1 MSNDDS
7 SEGYAEASS
16 RIQAALQNDE
26 RSLDLS
32 GLRLTKVPP
41 EIWQLTRLANLD
53 LGGNDLTCVPPEI
66 GLLEN
71 LTTLEIHDN
80 QLTSLPQEIGQV
92 CKLKK
97 LKLQGNILTQVPA
110 EIGQLENLAIL
121 YLYFNLLTSVPPE
134 IGQLANL
141 IDLQLDGNHLT
152 SVPPELGQLAKL
164 ARLELDN
171 NRLTRVPAE
180 FAQLT
185 SLTHLNIDINPLNDG
200 MQAAAD
206 RGLTEFLAYLRSL
219 ARDSEPLYEAKLVL
233 VGEGNVGKSCL
244 LAALCGE
251 EFDDQPTTEGIDV
264 KDFSVTFRSSF
275 DGQPQASALTDLEKA
290 GACGLPLNKED
301 EAAARVPDGT
311 ALTLHG
317 WDFGGQKVYR
327 VTHQFFYSRR
337 TLYLIVWNAR
347 DTAEKCDVAGWLER
361 LRLRVGSEA
370 RVLIV
375 CTQCDADDRVAR
387 IDRHRLRQ
395 QYGDLIPEDGF
406 VEVDSK
412 TETGLDTLRSL
423 IARETAG
430 LPQVGE
436 PFSQSWKAARD
447 DVLAVNRSRFKFDTF
462 RDKCRDHELD
472 DTETLALAGLM
483 HDLGYIVWFSDDDT
497 LRESIIRKPQW
508 LSKAIGFVLEDSVT
522 NAAAGVLAHARLDDV
537 WRTGR
542 AKKDQYASDLHPFF
556 LRLMEKFD
564 VSYRIDEDVSLVA
577 ELVPPEQPNLP
588 WDRSTIPTEA
598 SLTLAIR
605 FDEDPPG
612 LVPWL
617 IVRHHRRRFGIDA
630 PADPK
635 LHWQQGV
642 FLQDPAHGQALLE
655 LVDRELF
662 VTVRGSYPSHLLSVL
677 QDSIVSLIEDRW
689 PGLKDRYHL
698 SVPCPSPVDGKDCR
712 GRFELAA
719 LRDFKADGD
728 TNIRCQACRIRQPTD
743 PLLTGHASVNLVE
756 EFARIQDNFQ
766 QADERREE
774 FAAVAS
780 AERDQMQEQ
789 LRELL
794 SRQAESFRLV
804 LKSLESES
812 RDAPRL
818 FSLIADD
825 WDKWLT
831 YRLDPRYWGK
841 APYRLTLWC
850 EMPDHQ
856 HPLCEVG
863 ETGDK
868 GDAARGEY
876 VFTRPGEFL
885 QQIGPLARFTAQ
897 TLKLTLPLVGAAA
910 TVGLG
915 TAAPAV
921 ALKLMEKMA
930 DTTLAG
936 FADTSDPAALLGEQ
950 TDELRDPS
958 RPFRRG
964 AGGASLRELHTLLH
978 ELDKSKRW
986 GNLRRVFDKSSGDH
1000 LWLCHKHRLVLNPAL
1015 PVLPKPSDAK
1025 TS

>member
-1 MSNDDS
+1 
-7 SEGYAEASS
+7 
-16 RIQAALQNDE
+16 
-26 RSLDLS
+26 
-32 GLRLTKVPP
+32 
-41 EIWQLTRLANLD
+41 
-53 LGGNDLTCVPPEI
+53 
-66 GLLEN
+66 
-71 LTTLEIHDN
+71 
-80 QLTSLPQEIGQV
+80 
-92 CKLKK
+92 
-97 LKLQGNILTQVPA
+97 
-110 EIGQLENLAIL
+110 
-121 YLYFNLLTSVPPE
+121 
-134 IGQLANL
+134 
-141 IDLQLDGNHLT
+141 
-152 SVPPELGQLAKL
+152 
-164 ARLELDN
+164 
-171 NRLTRVPAE
+171 
-180 FAQLT
+180 
-185 SLTHLNIDINPLNDG
+185 
-200 MQAAAD
+200 
-206 RGLTEFLAYLRSL
+206 
-219 ARDSEPLYEAKLVL
+219 
-233 VGEGNVGKSCL
+233 
-244 LAALCGE
+244 
-251 EFDDQPTTEGIDV
+251 
-264 KDFSVTFRSSF
+264 
-275 DGQPQASALTDLEKA
+275 
-290 GACGLPLNKED
+290 
-301 EAAARVPDGT
+301 
-311 ALTLHG
+311 
-317 WDFGGQKVYR
+317 
-327 VTHQFFYSRR
+327 
-337 TLYLIVWNAR
+337 
-347 DTAEKCDVAGWLER
+347 
-361 LRLRVGSEA
+361 
-370 RVLIV
+370 
-375 CTQCDADDRVAR
+375 
-387 IDRHRLRQ
+387 
-395 QYGDLIPEDGF
+395 
-406 VEVDSK
+406 
-412 TETGLDTLRSL
+412 
-423 IARETAG
+423 
-430 LPQVGE
+430 
-436 PFSQSWKAARD
+436 
-447 DVLAVNRSRFKFDTF
+447 
-462 RDKCRDHELD
+462 
-472 DTETLALAGLM
+472 
-483 HDLGYIVWFSDDDT
+483 
-497 LRESIIRKPQW
+497 
-508 LSKAIGFVLEDSVT
+508 
-522 NAAAGVLAHARLDDV
+522 
-537 WRTGR
+537 
-542 AKKDQYASDLHPFF
+542 
-556 LRLMEKFD
+556 
-564 VSYRIDEDVSLVA
+564 
-577 ELVPPEQPNLP
+577 
-588 WDRSTIPTEA
+588 
-598 SLTLAIR
+598 
-605 FDEDPPG
+605 
-612 LVPWL
+612 
-617 IVRHHRRRFGIDA
+617 
-630 PADPK
+630 
-635 LHWQQGV
+635 
-642 FLQDPAHGQALLE
+642 
-655 LVDRELF
+655 VDRELF
-662 VTVRGSYPSHLLSVL
+662 VTVRCSYPSHLLSVL

-930 DTTLAG
+930 DTKLAG

>member
-7 SEGYAEASS
+7 SKAYGEALR
-16 RIQAALQNDE
+16 RIEAALQSGAT
-26 RSLDLS
+26 SLDLS
-32 GLRLTKVPP
+32 SL
-41 EIWQLTRLANLD
+41 QLMS
-53 LGGNDLTCVPPEI
+53 VPPEI
-66 GLLEN
+66 GQLTN
-71 LTTLEIHDN
+71 LTSLRLHYN
-80 QLTSLPQEIGQV
+80 QLTSMSS
-92 CKLKK
+92 
-97 LKLQGNILTQVPA
+97 
-110 EIGQLENLAIL
+110 EIGQLTNLTNL
-121 YLYFNLLTSVPPE
+121 YLHRNSLTSVPPE
-134 IGQLANL
+134 IGQLARLVNL
-141 IDLQLDGNHLT
+141 HLYNNQLTSLPPEIGQLANLNCLYLISNRLT
-152 SVPPELGQLAKL
+152 SVPPEVGQLARL
-164 ARLELDN
+164 RHLELQGN
-171 NRLTRVPAE
+171 
-180 FAQLT
+180 QLT
-185 SLTHLNIDINPLNDG
+185 SVPREIGQLPHLTAMNLDGNPLSDG
-200 MQAAAD
+200 MQAAYD
-206 RGLTEFLAYLRSL
+206 RGRTEFLAYLRSL

-264 KDFSVTFRSSF
+264 KDFAVTFRSSVNGKPEAAAF
-275 DGQPQASALTDLEKA
+275 VDSEKA
-290 GACGLPLNKED
+290 GASGLPLNNET
-301 EAAARVPDGT
+301 EARVPDGT

-347 DTAEKCDVAGWLER
+347 DTAEKCDVDGWLER

-375 CTQCDADDRVAR
+375 CTQCDSDDRVAR

-412 TETGLDTLRSL
+412 TKTGLDTLRTL

-436 PFSQSWKAARD
+436 PFSASWKAARE

-472 DTETLALAGLM
+472 DSETRALAGLM

-497 LRESIIRKPQW
+497 LRENIIRRPQW
-508 LSKAIGFVLEDSVT
+508 LSKAIGFVLEDTVT
-522 NAAAGVLAHARLDDV
+522 NAAAGVLKHARLEEI

-542 AKKDQYASDLHPFF
+542 AKKDQYASELHPFF

-577 ELVPPEQPNLP
+577 ELVPLEQPDLP
-588 WDRSTIPTEA
+588 WNRSTAPADPTTA

-617 IVRHHRRRFGIDA
+617 IVRHHRRRFGINTPTDS
-630 PADPK
+630 K

-642 FLQDPAHGQALLE
+642 FLEDPSHGQALLE

-689 PGLKDRYHL
+689 PGLKGRYHL

-728 TNIRCQACRIRQPTD
+728 TNIRCQACRVRQPID

-756 EFARIQDNFQ
+756 EFARINDRLE
-766 QADERREE
+766 QAEKQRENAERQRSEIATTASSE
-774 FAAVAS
+774 AS
-780 AERDQMQEQ
+780 ARHQQMQDQ
-789 LRELL
+789 LQELL
-794 SRQAESFRLV
+794 SRQAESLRLV

-825 WDKWLT
+825 WDSWLM

-856 HPLCEVG
+856 HPLCEIG
-863 ETGDK
+863 ETGNK

-897 TLKLTLPLVGAAA
+897 TLKLTLPLTGAAA
-910 TVGLG
+910 TAGLG
-915 TAAPAV
+915 AV
-921 ALKLMEKMA
+921 PIVAALKLMEKIA
-930 DTTLAG
+930 DTALAG
-936 FADTSDPAALLGEQ
+936 FDDTADPAALIGEQ

-958 RPFRRG
+958 RPFRRD

-986 GNLRRVFDKSSGDH
+986 GNLRRAFDKSSGDY
-1000 LWLCHKHRLVLNPAL
+1000 LWLCQEHRLVLNPAL
-1015 PVLPKPSDAK
+1015 PVLPKPSDGK
-1025 TS
+1025 T